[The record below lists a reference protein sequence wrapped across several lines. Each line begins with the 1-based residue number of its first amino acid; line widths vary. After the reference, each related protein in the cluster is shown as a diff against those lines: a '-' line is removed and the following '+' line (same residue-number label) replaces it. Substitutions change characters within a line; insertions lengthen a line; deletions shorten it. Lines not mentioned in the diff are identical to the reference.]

1 MYTSL
6 QLSCD
11 SPYSLGVAVVL
22 VVGFDSSSPNSMS
35 ELGSETW
42 EYSWGEVV
50 FVCML
55 ILINGRLKDPWSI
68 IEVPASS

>member
-42 EYSWGEVV
+42 EYSCREVV

>member
-55 ILINGRLKDPWSI
+55 ILINGQLKGPWSI
-68 IEVPASS
+68 IEAPASS